1 MKKKKSIWK
10 NSSLY
15 FILVLGLLSVFLML
29 QLILTPILPNKY
41 IIILGIVLLI
51 INALLIIL
59 MFNRRI
65 NRFNRIL
72 GKIIIVVLSIVL
84 CVGNFY
90 FYKGASTLQR
100 IADAN
105 IKTNAI
111 SVIVKSDADI
121 KDEADLEELSEGAFG
136 ILQTQDR
143 DNTDLAIQDINDKL
157 GTTITI
163 REYNSAFD
171 LAQALYDGE
180 VDAMIFNEAF
190 RGIFTDSEEK
200 TEFKDFD
207 TETKVVYQIELESE
221 QVDISKDVDITKQPF
236 NVYISGIDTYGSV
249 AVTAR
254 SDVNM
259 VATVDPVNH
268 RILLT
273 SIPRDYYVAQS
284 CQGGQNDKLTHAGIF
299 GVDCSVSA
307 IENLLNIDIN
317 YYVRVNFSSVIQ
329 MVDALGGI
337 TVNSDHAFCS
347 GLSGGHCFVAG
358 ENYLNGEEALVFSR
372 DRYHQVGGDRGRGK
386 NQMKV
391 IEAMIHKAISPAII
405 TNYTGIMNAIDG
417 SFQTN
422 MSSGD
427 ITKFIQKQLNEMSG
441 WKIYQNS
448 VDGAGGTDWTP
459 ANGFY
464 AYVMYPDQASVDRA
478 KTWINQVMNGQEIVQ

>member
-15 FILVLGLLSVFLML
+15 FILVLGFLSVFLML

-236 NVYISGIDTYGSV
+236 NV
-249 AVTAR
+249 
-254 SDVNM
+254 
-259 VATVDPVNH
+259 
-268 RILLT
+268 
-273 SIPRDYYVAQS
+273 
-284 CQGGQNDKLTHAGIF
+284 
-299 GVDCSVSA
+299 
-307 IENLLNIDIN
+307 
-317 YYVRVNFSSVIQ
+317 
-329 MVDALGGI
+329 
-337 TVNSDHAFCS
+337 
-347 GLSGGHCFVAG
+347 
-358 ENYLNGEEALVFSR
+358 
-372 DRYHQVGGDRGRGK
+372 
-386 NQMKV
+386 
-391 IEAMIHKAISPAII
+391 
-405 TNYTGIMNAIDG
+405 
-417 SFQTN
+417 
-422 MSSGD
+422 
-427 ITKFIQKQLNEMSG
+427 
-441 WKIYQNS
+441 
-448 VDGAGGTDWTP
+448 
-459 ANGFY
+459 
-464 AYVMYPDQASVDRA
+464 
-478 KTWINQVMNGQEIVQ
+478 